1 MLACMSEEEVP
12 EDRDWSEGSQ
22 IYQKLNH
29 PSSSFIVNLSGGIC
43 LEKRYGEVFLK
54 RKGVPAIL
62 PFEVDLAVPG
72 RTLVRELGS
81 EVIIEEI
88 PWGEQK
94 VEFSEFPNTAFLN
107 YEHLLLPLRLRNF
120 RPGDRFQPLGVRGTQ
135 KLKAFLIDH
144 KIPRF
149 ERTRVSLLTSG
160 ENIVWVVGY
169 RIDERFKVTK
179 ETRRVLKVTL
189 IPTGSIREHAG
200 EVSRSRL

>member
-1 MLACMSEEEVP
+1 MLARISQAEAL
-12 EDRDWSEGSQ
+12 EDRDYSEVSQ
-22 IYQKLNH
+22 ICQRLNR
-29 PSSSFIVNLSGGIC
+29 PSSSFIVELSGGVR
-43 LEKRYGEVFLK
+43 LEKRYGRVFLK
-54 RKGVPAIL
+54 TEAFPAVP

-160 ENIVWVVGY
+160 EDIVWVIGY

-189 IPTGSIREHAG
+189 IPTGAIREHAG
-200 EVSRSRL
+200 AVSRSRL